1 MHQTK
6 LNFNPIIVLFL
17 TVFDTSTLYLPK
29 FQSYYSLISNVVNDT
44 LTNEDVVFQSYY
56 SLISNRPHFFSKRA
70 KTIYNLF
77 IHTLKFVDNKK
88 CFLFICINKQI

>member
-1 MHQTK
+1 MY
-6 LNFNPIIVLFL
+6 FNPIIVLFL
-17 TVFDTSTLYLPK
+17 TAEAINKMKWERT
-29 FQSYYSLISNVVNDT
+29 
-44 LTNEDVVFQSYY
+44 FQSYY